1 MESIEFEV
9 GQKYENR
16 KGEYE
21 VLSINDKD
29 MRIRWENGEEIET
42 TVTMQRQIIDRMQRE
57 IEWAKAEEEK
67 KKEKNTEKKKKGL
80 YKKQKIFLIQI

>member
-67 KKEKNTEKKKKGL
+67 KKKKTPKKR
-80 YKKQKIFLIQI
+80 KKASTKSKKSS